1 MPSDLS
7 EQSLREA
14 IDETGPTLI
23 AWVISF
29 LLVGMYWVWH
39 RDLFVKVRY
48 VNRDAIWLNI
58 IFLLPVCLVPFAAAV
73 LGDYHDEPIALHLYG
88 SVLTVVS
95 LMRIALYWY
104 LSRRPQLLWE
114 PISVRERRLGIVLA
128 CVPMVL
134 YAVAMIVAD
143 AAHQLSL
150 FIYLSV
156 PALYFVLVTILRDR
170 PATATDADN
179 FS

>member
-1 MPSDLS
+1 
-7 EQSLREA
+7 
-14 IDETGPTLI
+14 
-23 AWVISF
+23 
-29 LLVGMYWVWH
+29 
-39 RDLFVKVRY
+39 
-48 VNRDAIWLNI
+48 
-58 IFLLPVCLVPFAAAV
+58 
-73 LGDYHDEPIALHLYG
+73 
-88 SVLTVVS
+88 
-95 LMRIALYWY
+95 
-104 LSRRPQLLWE
+104 
-114 PISVRERRLGIVLA
+114 
-128 CVPMVL
+128 VL